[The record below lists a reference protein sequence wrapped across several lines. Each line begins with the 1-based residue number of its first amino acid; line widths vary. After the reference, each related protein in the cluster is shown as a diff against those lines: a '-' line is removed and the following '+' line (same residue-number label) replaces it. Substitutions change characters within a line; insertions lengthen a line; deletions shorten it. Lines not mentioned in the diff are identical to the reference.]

1 MKYCSIWKITNE
13 IQNIQK
19 DVYIEKK
26 NSNNNQNWDEDL
38 KIKKIIWRIYKF
50 YTEILWRSEIFFYS
64 QNQLCSNF
72 EQFIIKVEF
81 QCPYEIYNN
90 HQQ

>member
-50 YTEILWRSEIFFYS
+50 YTEILWRRNILLQSKPIT
-64 QNQLCSNF
+64 
-72 EQFIIKVEF
+72 
-81 QCPYEIYNN
+81 
-90 HQQ
+90 